1 MAEKGLTSLEPAN
14 NPLLQKQQL
23 LAERIRKGGE
33 TSSAPSLKQLKEIH
47 DNMSPLDKAALY
59 TAPVPVLGDVVG
71 GVADTVAFAKDPS
84 LINASLLGMGLIPFV
99 PSGAVTRT
107 AQKVFPTL
115 KSKNVQVPDEVMETA
130 QRAFTNLRNDIPGF
144 YGTDD
149 PLKQAIAA
157 GKTVP
162 EGITNIARARYAP
175 TDRAIQ
181 SEFNISV
188 ADQKAAQNAIKA
200 SEKVADEVAALRKK
214 QKEMEDLGSGPGG
227 AYTGDWTSAGNQVKT
242 QAYKDIEKKA
252 DKLES
257 SARTAAKKSMGQL
270 NQSLAMTKQ
279 VAGVDTGLKGLL
291 KNIEGV
297 DHVKTFEKFNVDDY
311 FDEVGDLS
319 GLDKED
325 ISGMFD
331 QIKRVQ
337 GMDPSKPYQMN
348 IRRVST
354 KSAGDLDPKTGRKV
368 YKSVPETFD
377 VVQDASKL
385 ESAKIAG
392 IDLGSAFPLDTSPFV
407 RQQVVKRD
415 ISLDDIKKD
424 VFPELKKTKSG
435 TGARKTYTSD
445 KEFLD
450 ALTEAGVAVRNRD
463 DVLKGRAAIITGS
476 GKSDAWELGGVN
488 YMTSITKDGK
498 AVTIVND
505 EHDLFS
511 FKLPNADRFMNV
523 SEPIPYDLVK
533 TKELT
538 EQQQAA
544 KTRLSSSKKKA
555 TKEAVEK
562 YESILKDLNVDI
574 AEKVPVGFGSREQY
588 LRALTVANLKPS
600 HKDYSRL
607 VKELGI
613 AAPTRAARAVLG
625 TEEEEQ
631 EQLPRKKGGSVIE
644 RNPYNNYEPKA
655 I

>member
-1 MAEKGLTSLEPAN
+1 VAEKGGLASLPNQEES
-14 NPLLQKQQL
+14 LSLVEKQQL
-23 LAERIRKGGE
+23 LAERIRREGE
-33 TSSAPSLKQLKEIH
+33 TSSAPDLKEIGRAIQEVH

-59 TAPVPVLGDVVG
+59 TAPVPLLGDVVG
-71 GVADTVAFAKDPS
+71 GVADTAALIEDPS
-84 LINASLLGMGLIPFV
+84 LTNAGLMAAGLIPFV
-99 PSGAVTRT
+99 PSGGVTRT
-107 AQKVFPTL
+107 AQKVFPKL
-115 KSKNVQVPDEVMETA
+115 KNKNVQVQDEVMGTA

-144 YGTDD
+144 YGTDN
-149 PLKQAIAA
+149 PVKKLIAA

-200 SEKVADEVAALRKK
+200 SEKVADEVGALRKK
-214 QKEMEDLGSGPGG
+214 LKEMEALGTEPGG
-227 AYTGDWTSAGNQVKT
+227 AYTGEWNYAAGTQVKT
-242 QAYKDIEKKA
+242 QAYKDIKEEA
-252 DKLES
+252 DKLAKV
-257 SARTAAKKSMGQL
+257 ARTAAKKSMGQL
-270 NQSLAMTKQ
+270 NQSLSMTKQ
-279 VAGVDTGLKGLL
+279 LAGVDTGLKGLL

-297 DHVKTFEKFNVDDY
+297 DHVRTFEKFNVDDY
-311 FDEVGDLS
+311 FDEVGGLS

-331 QIKRVQ
+331 QIKRAQ
-337 GMDPSKPYQMN
+337 EMDPSKPYQMN

-354 KSAGDLDPKTGRKV
+354 KSAGNLDPTTGKKV
-368 YKSVPETFD
+368 YKSV
-377 VVQDASKL
+377 SK
-385 ESAKIAG
+385 E
-392 IDLGSAFPLDTSPFV
+392 P
-407 RQQVVKRD
+407 
-415 ISLDDIKKD
+415 ISLDNIKKD

-435 TGARKTYTSD
+435 LGPRKTYTSD

-450 ALTEAGVAVRNRD
+450 ALTEAGVRVLNPEE
-463 DVLKGRAAIITGS
+463 VLKGRAAIIKGD

-511 FKLPNADRFMNV
+511 FKLPNADRYMNV
-523 SEPIPYDLVK
+523 SEPIPYDLAK

-538 EQQQAA
+538 EVQQAA
-544 KTRLSSSKKKA
+544 KDKLSSGKKKA

-574 AEKVPVGFGSREQY
+574 AKKVPVGFGSREQY

-607 VKELGI
+607 VKDFGI
-613 AAPTRAARAVLG
+613 GMPTRASKAVLG
-625 TEEEEQ
+625 TEEEEEEVVEVQ
-631 EQLPRKKGGSVIE
+631 RKRGGSVIE
-644 RNPYNNYEPKA
+644 RDPYNNYAPKA

>member
-33 TSSAPSLKQLKEIH
+33 TSSAPSLKQLKEVY

-59 TAPVPVLGDVVG
+59 TAPVPLVGDVVG

-84 LINASLLGMGLIPFV
+84 LINAGLLGMGLIPFV
-99 PSGAVTRT
+99 PSGGVTRT
-107 AQKVFPTL
+107 AQKLFTKLP
-115 KSKNVQVPDEVMETA
+115 SDGQVSDEVMETA
-130 QRAFTNLRNDIPGF
+130 QRAFTNLRNDVPGF
-144 YGTDD
+144 YGTND
-149 PLKQAIAA
+149 PIKQAIAA

-214 QKEMEDLGSGPGG
+214 QKEMEDLGSEPGG
-227 AYTGDWTSAGNQVKT
+227 AYTGEWNVGAGTQKTT
-242 QAYKDIEKKA
+242 QAYKDIKEKA
-252 DKLES
+252 DNLAKV
-257 SARTAAKKSMGQL
+257 ARTEAKKSMGQL

-279 VAGVDTGLKGLL
+279 IGGVDTGLKGLL

-297 DHVKTFEKFNVDDY
+297 DHVRTFEKFNVDEY

-319 GLDKED
+319 GLDKKD

-354 KSAGDLDPKTGRKV
+354 KSAGNLDPTTGKKV

-377 VVQDASKL
+377 VMHEGLVK
-385 ESAKIAG
+385 
-392 IDLGSAFPLDTSPFV
+392 
-407 RQQVVKRD
+407 QQVVKRD

-424 VFPELKKTKSG
+424 VFPELKKTKAG
-435 TGARKTYTSD
+435 TGTRKTYTSD

-533 TKELT
+533 TKKLT

-544 KTRLSSSKKKA
+544 KTRLSSGKKKA

-562 YESILKDLNVDI
+562 YESILKDLNVEI

-607 VKELGI
+607 VKDFGI
-613 AAPTRAARAVLG
+613 GAPTRAARAVLG
-625 TEEEEQ
+625 TEEEQ